1 VRRVV
6 ERSELPANTFQ
17 RCFRAAVEALP
28 KASEGTGG
36 NFYATALKRVGH
48 RFARDVIASTL
59 EGNTTFTEAFR
70 LLGVSSSAAFQELS
84 RRVGLSA

>member
-1 VRRVV
+1 MV
-6 ERSELPANTFQ
+6 ERSELPARIFEHCYGALVQ
-17 RCFRAAVEALP
+17 ALP
-28 KASEGTGG
+28 KASGGAGG

-70 LLGVSSSAAFQELS
+70 LLGVRNSTGFQELS
-84 RRVGLSA
+84 RRVGLPT